1 MVGASRSDAAVLM
14 LVGQFAD
21 GISTTLLGLVADKL
35 GRVPVFRWGDVGPD
49 SYFNIYQLLL
59 MQKIRQ
65 AEESTSGW
73 FPVCAA
79 LISLH
84 IQPASGTDL
93 RVRRRYSYDAVNMP
107 WFRCNSRE
115 TEMIYYSAF
124 IVVFQFGWAGVQISH
139 LSLITDLTK
148 DEDTRTLL
156 TSVRYSFTVISNL
169 LVYFTTWIFFGV
181 GEEGQQVDREDS
193 DKFRYGV
200 SSCQRS
206 FPKFHIAWRRPI
218 LRPSPC

>member
-1 MVGASRSDAAVLM
+1 MWDLFR
-14 LVGQFAD
+14 
-21 GISTTLLGLVADKL
+21 INRLLHE
-35 GRVPVFRWGDVGPD
+35 
-49 SYFNIYQLLL
+49 
-59 MQKIRQ
+59 QKIR
-65 AEESTSGW
+65 EEEKSASVW
-73 FPVCAA
+73 IPVCVS

-84 IQPASGTDL
+84 IQSASGTDL
-93 RVRRRYSYDAVNMP
+93 RVRGDNSYNDAVKQP

-139 LSLITDLTK
+139 LSLITDLTG

-200 SSCQRS
+200 TTRAVNGQRT
-206 FPKFHIAWRRPI
+206 FA
-218 LRPSPC
+218 